1 MLQQHEASRFPL
13 CSAPHRV
20 ALALFPGK
28 ICIVTTLLTENEL
41 FIQETQS
48 SLIRQSQGF
57 SDRCGEL
64 CGQNR
69 TSSKA
74 GTNAVFLPDSQKE
87 KEVHGL
93 CPSPAPPSA
102 PSSAA
107 RHRPSTR
114 VLTAIRASSC
124 TPPEPAVLWNILS
137 SDAITT
143 SEICS
148 ASWC

>member
-1 MLQQHEASRFPL
+1 M

-20 ALALFPGK
+20 ARALFPGK
-28 ICIVTTLLTENEL
+28 ICIVTMLLTENEL

-48 SLIRQSQGF
+48 SIIRQSQGF
-57 SDRCGEL
+57 SDRCGEQ
-64 CGQNR
+64 CGQNG

-74 GTNAVFLPDSQKE
+74 GTNAGFLPDSQKE

-93 CPSPAPPSA
+93 CPAPLPPAPPA
-102 PSSAA
+102 Q
-107 RHRPSTR
+107 HRPSTR